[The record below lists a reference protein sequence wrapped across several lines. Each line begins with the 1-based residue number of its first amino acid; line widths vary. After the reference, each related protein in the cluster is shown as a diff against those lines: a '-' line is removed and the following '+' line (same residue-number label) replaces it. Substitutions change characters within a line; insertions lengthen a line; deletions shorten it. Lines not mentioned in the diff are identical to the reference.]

1 MKDRFF
7 QGCSKFKRQ
16 EILQT
21 DLQNERKV
29 SKVVNKKSLWGIFM
43 ELINQIFAKENVNSG
58 RQMEIDLAKVVFVLM
73 VAAVHITI
81 DCVPEEAL
89 STGLPYVFDSVIG
102 GPMIAPGLMFA
113 MGACLVYSRRQGWKD
128 IFHRGI
134 IIFILGFVLN
144 LCRYTIPDLIG
155 YAISGDTERYL
166 DPILY
171 QTFNNDIFQFAGL
184 ALMTIA
190 LFLKLKLKDGVM
202 VGIALLCSIIGTLL
216 NGVDVGSVP
225 GNMILGYF
233 VGVEDAAG
241 EVLSY
246 FVYLNWLIMP
256 VSGYVF
262 GKLLKRMKDKD
273 LFYRMAVPVC
283 LLVAVPYYVLRIRN
297 RIGMFGLGES
307 CYYHVTTPDVL
318 ICLVTAI
325 GMYGIYYFI
334 GKHLPQKAV
343 AAAYRIGADMTAFY
357 FIHWL
362 FVAAVIYLGV
372 YLIRGTQILP
382 MPWILVLA
390 VLVTVVSLVLA
401 DLWMH
406 KWKNI
411 VFRKVGKAK

>member
-1 MKDRFF
+1 
-7 QGCSKFKRQ
+7 
-16 EILQT
+16 
-21 DLQNERKV
+21 
-29 SKVVNKKSLWGIFM
+29 M

-89 STGLPYVFDSVIG
+89 SKGLPYVFDSVIG

-134 IIFILGFVLN
+134 FIFILGFVLN

-155 YAISGDTERYL
+155 YAISGDAERYL

-171 QTFNNDIFQFAGL
+171 QTFNNDIFQFAGM

-241 EVLSY
+241 
-246 FVYLNWLIMP
+246 N
-256 VSGYVF
+256 GC
-262 GKLLKRMKDKD
+262 G
-273 LFYRMAVPVC
+273 
-283 LLVAVPYYVLRIRN
+283 
-297 RIGMFGLGES
+297 
-307 CYYHVTTPDVL
+307 
-318 ICLVTAI
+318 
-325 GMYGIYYFI
+325 
-334 GKHLPQKAV
+334 
-343 AAAYRIGADMTAFY
+343 
-357 FIHWL
+357 
-362 FVAAVIYLGV
+362 
-372 YLIRGTQILP
+372 
-382 MPWILVLA
+382 
-390 VLVTVVSLVLA
+390 
-401 DLWMH
+401 
-406 KWKNI
+406 
-411 VFRKVGKAK
+411 

>member
-1 MKDRFF
+1 
-7 QGCSKFKRQ
+7 
-16 EILQT
+16 
-21 DLQNERKV
+21 
-29 SKVVNKKSLWGIFM
+29 M

-89 STGLPYVFDSVIG
+89 SIGLPYVFDSVIG

-134 IIFILGFVLN
+134 FIFILGFVLN

-202 VGIALLCSIIGTLL
+202 VGIALLGSMAGTLL

-233 VGVEDAAG
+233 IGVEDAAG

-283 LLVAVPYYVLRIRN
+283 LLAGGSLLCASYQKPDRYVRTGRVVLLSCDDAGCINLSGDCNRN
-297 RIGMFGLGES
+297 VRDLLLYRKASATEGGCSSL
-307 CYYHVTTPDVL
+307 PDRCRYDRL
-318 ICLVTAI
+318 L
-325 GMYGIYYFI
+325 
-334 GKHLPQKAV
+334 
-343 AAAYRIGADMTAFY
+343 FY
-357 FIHWL
+357 
-362 FVAAVIYLGV
+362 
-372 YLIRGTQILP
+372 P
-382 MPWILVLA
+382 LA
-390 VLVTVVSLVLA
+390 VRCSCHLSGTVSHPWDTDSSDAGDSDSCGTGNGSFACACGSVDA
-401 DLWMH
+401 
-406 KWKNI
+406 
-411 VFRKVGKAK
+411 

>member
-1 MKDRFF
+1 
-7 QGCSKFKRQ
+7 
-16 EILQT
+16 
-21 DLQNERKV
+21 
-29 SKVVNKKSLWGIFM
+29 M

-134 IIFILGFVLN
+134 FIFILGFVLN

-155 YAISGDTERYL
+155 YAISGDAERYL

-216 NGVDVGSVP
+216 NGVDVGICAREYDTWVFCRRGGRSRGGAFVFRVSELADHARKRICLWQASEAYEGQGSVLP
-225 GNMILGYF
+225 DGSTGLPACGGSLLCASYQKPDRYVRTGRVVLLSCDDAGCINLSGDCDRNVRDLLLYRKASATEGSCSSLPDRCRYDRLLF
-233 VGVEDAAG
+233 YPLAVRCSCHLSGTVSHPWDTDSSDAGDSDSCAAG
-241 EVLSY
+241 DGGFACACGSV
-246 FVYLNWLIMP
+246 
-256 VSGYVF
+256 
-262 GKLLKRMKDKD
+262 D
-273 LFYRMAVPVC
+273 A
-283 LLVAVPYYVLRIRN
+283 
-297 RIGMFGLGES
+297 
-307 CYYHVTTPDVL
+307 
-318 ICLVTAI
+318 
-325 GMYGIYYFI
+325 
-334 GKHLPQKAV
+334 
-343 AAAYRIGADMTAFY
+343 
-357 FIHWL
+357 
-362 FVAAVIYLGV
+362 
-372 YLIRGTQILP
+372 
-382 MPWILVLA
+382 
-390 VLVTVVSLVLA
+390 
-401 DLWMH
+401 
-406 KWKNI
+406 
-411 VFRKVGKAK
+411 